1 MPWEDDARCLRHD
14 PELFFESS
22 ARAERRAKSICNGCP
37 VKLECLAYA
46 LESRIQYGIWGGMNV
61 TERRSLLRRSA
72 GAPDGRRQLAA
83 ATA

>member
-1 MPWEDDARCLRHD
+1 
-14 PELFFESS
+14 
-22 ARAERRAKSICNGCP
+22 